1 MKPIAAAF
9 ALFAL
14 ALPGTSL
21 ACSCIQNLDVPQ
33 AVDKSTR
40 VFRGTVSTIE
50 RHDGMLERVV
60 FQVSEHFKGAPAT
73 VVQVENHAYG
83 PMCGYPFQEGGRYIV
98 YARGE
103 RGALTTTSC
112 SRTTMVVQPGSDLE
126 VLRATN

>member
-14 ALPGTSL
+14 ARPGTSL

-83 PMCGYPFQEGGRYIV
+83 PMCGYPFQEGLEYVV
-98 YARGE
+98 YARGNDGE
-103 RGALTTTSC
+103 LQTSSC
-112 SRTTMVVQPGSDLE
+112 SRTTVTTERELE
-126 VLRATN
+126 ALRAGT